1 MKLTLGAVWR
11 IGVSM
16 GLLVALSGVAAAQ
29 TLAKPTG
36 PVILSI
42 GGQISQRNAG
52 ELAEFD
58 AAMLDALKVNQFST
72 TTPWHKSSVAFSGPS
87 LQSVLNAVGA
97 KGKVLRMQA
106 LNDYEIQVP
115 FDDAADFGP
124 VLARRADG
132 AELTIRS
139 KGPLFMI
146 YPFDSKPK
154 LKNDTYYSRSIWQLK
169 KIVVE

>member
-1 MKLTLGAVWR
+1 MKLTLGAVRR
-11 IGVSM
+11 IGVSI
-16 GLLVALSGVAAAQ
+16 GLLAALFGVAGAQ
-29 TLAKPTG
+29 TLAKPAG

-42 GGQISQRNAG
+42 GGQISQRNVG
-52 ELAEFD
+52 EFAEFD

-72 TTPWHKSSVAFSGPS
+72 TTPWHKNSVAFSGPS

-97 KGKVLRMQA
+97 KGKVLRMKA

-115 FDDAADFGP
+115 FDDASEFGP

-132 AELTIRS
+132 VELTIRT

-154 LKNDTYYSRSIWQLK
+154 LKNDIYYSRSIWQLT